1 MTNIVDRLSSLSPE
15 RQALVQKLIQ
25 QQKSKALPTTIL
37 PQPRGKQA
45 LPLSFAQERLWF
57 IHQLDP
63 QNAAYNVPAAYWLY
77 GQLDVMALKHS
88 LDALIRRHEVLR
100 TQFVSVEGRPL
111 QQILSSWQ
119 LNISVIDLSGYS
131 ADEERQIVDCCI
143 EEEATHPFNLAQDLP
158 IRAKILRLKEGHI
171 LLVTLHH
178 IVSDTW
184 SSRIAARDIQ
194 AFYQIYGRYESP
206 TLPSLP
212 IQYADYAVWQ
222 RQWLQGERLE
232 RLLTFWRETLAGATH
247 TLELPT
253 DYPRSSSL
261 SSHGSRHHFTLSK
274 DLTILLKH
282 LSQQQ
287 EVTLFM
293 LLLAA
298 YQVLLFRYTGQ
309 EDFLIGSPISN
320 RNRPEIAE
328 LIGYFANTLAF
339 RADLRGNPSFITLLH
354 RVRNICLS
362 AYEHEELPLAQ
373 LIEAIQVER
382 SLDRHPLFQV
392 TFSLQSANFGL
403 LTLPGLTIQPI
414 PVESSTTKFD
424 LTLSLVEES
433 THLAGY
439 FEYNVDLFAAETIAR
454 LTAHWQQLL
463 TTVVLNPE
471 QKVANLSLFTEQEYN
486 QFVFDWNVTPEITS
500 PATGI
505 HQLFQA
511 QAVCSPDNQAIVA
524 LGETAQFTSSLT
536 YQELDH
542 YANQLAHYLQTLG
555 VCPDTRVG
563 VCMER
568 STDVFVAI
576 LGILKAGGAYVPLDP
591 AYPLERLAFMIN
603 DSQAQIVLTQHA
615 LQTSL
620 SIGGTQAVCL
630 DRDWPVI
637 ASYPTTPPLER
648 ITAVNLAYIIYTS
661 GSTGQPKGVSVTHQ
675 NLIHSTQARLA
686 YYQEP
691 IQRFLLLSSLAFDS
705 SLAGVFGS
713 LCGGGT
719 LYLPTSEQQ
728 RDVKQLI
735 NFITKYR
742 ITHTLC
748 LPALYALMLAE
759 SDPPQLTSLTTVIV
773 AGEACTPELVQQHQ
787 LQLPQN
793 KLFNEYGPT
802 EATVWS
808 SVYACRVD
816 EVIKTGTV
824 PIGKPIP
831 NMNLYILDNQLQ
843 PVPIGVAGE
852 LYIAGI
858 GLARGYHQRP
868 GVTAEKFLPHPFSRQ
883 PGDRLYKTG
892 DLVRYQSDG
901 QIQFLGRVD
910 HQMKIRGFRIEI
922 REIEIVLEQHPQV
935 QQAVVVGH
943 EGKLGE
949 RKLTGYVTYTEAHPI
964 SQLQLRSFLQQ
975 RLPAYMIPA
984 HFVCLPALPLLPNGK
999 VNRRALPPPDRTNR
1013 QGSDT
1018 AAPPQTVIE
1027 QKLHNIWTEL
1037 LEQKQI
1043 GIYDNFFELGGHSLL
1058 ATQLASRICRTF
1070 QLELPLKAIFE
1081 TPTIAGLAESIKLI
1095 QSLTYH
1101 FSASMQSANDDR
1113 EEGEV

>member
-25 QQKSKALPTTIL
+25 QQKTKSLPTTIL
-37 PQPRGKQA
+37 PQPREKHA

-63 QNAAYNVPAAYWLY
+63 QNAAYNVPAVYWLH

-88 LDALIRRHEVLR
+88 LDALIHRHEALR
-100 TQFVSVEGRPL
+100 TQFISVEGQPL
-111 QQILSSWQ
+111 QRVLSSWQ
-119 LNISVIDLSGYS
+119 LSIPVIDLSGYS
-131 ADEERQIVDCCI
+131 PDEERHIIDCCI
-143 EEEATHPFNLAQDLP
+143 KDETSHPFDLAQDLP
-158 IRAKILRLKEGHI
+158 IRAKILRLKAGHI

-194 AFYQIYGRYESP
+194 VFYQSYGRSESP
-206 TLPSLP
+206 TLPPLP
-212 IQYADYAVWQ
+212 VQYADYAVWQ

-232 RLLTFWRETLAGATH
+232 RLLSFWRENLAGTTH
-247 TLELPT
+247 ILELPT
-253 DYPRSSSL
+253 DYPRSPSL
-261 SSHGSRHHFTLSK
+261 SNRGNHHHFTLSK
-274 DLTILLKH
+274 DLTISLKQ

-293 LLLAA
+293 LLLTT

-339 RADLRGNPSFITLLH
+339 RADLRGDPSFITLLH
-354 RVRNICLS
+354 RVRNTCLR

-403 LTLPGLTIQPI
+403 FTLPGLTIQPI
-414 PVESSTTKFD
+414 PIESHTTKFD
-424 LTLSLVEES
+424 LTLSLFEES
-433 THLAGY
+433 TQVTGY
-439 FEYNVDLFAAETIAR
+439 FEYNADLFAAETIAR
-454 LTAHWQQLL
+454 LAAHWQQLL
-463 TTVVLNPE
+463 TNIVLNPK
-471 QKVANLSLFTEQEYN
+471 QKIAHLSLLSAQEYN
-486 QFVFDWNVTPEITS
+486 QLVFDWNVTPEITA
-500 PATGI
+500 PAIGI

-511 QAVCSPDNQAIVA
+511 QVVCSPDKQAVVA

-591 AYPLERLAFMIN
+591 AYPLERLAFMVT
-603 DSQAQIVLTQHA
+603 DSQARIVLTQHA
-615 LQTSL
+615 LQTPL

-630 DRDWPVI
+630 DRDWAVI
-637 ASYPTTPPLER
+637 ASYPTTPPPER

-675 NLIHSTQARLA
+675 NLIHSTLARLA

-735 NFITKYR
+735 NFITKYS

-759 SDPPQLTSLTTVIV
+759 SDPPQLTSLNTVIV

-787 LQLPQN
+787 HQLPQS

-808 SVYACRVD
+808 SVYACQVD
-816 EVIKTGTV
+816 EVIKAGTV

-831 NMNLYILDNQLQ
+831 NMKLYILDNQLQ

-868 GVTAEKFLPHPFSRQ
+868 GATAEKFLPHPFSRQ

-935 QQAVVVGH
+935 QQAVVVVH
-943 EGKLGE
+943 ESKQGE
-949 RKLTGYVTYTEAHPI
+949 RKLTGYVTYTEAQPV
-964 SQLQLRSFLQQ
+964 SQLQLRSFLQH

-1013 QGSDT
+1013 QGSDI

-1101 FSASMQSANDDR
+1101 FSASANDDR